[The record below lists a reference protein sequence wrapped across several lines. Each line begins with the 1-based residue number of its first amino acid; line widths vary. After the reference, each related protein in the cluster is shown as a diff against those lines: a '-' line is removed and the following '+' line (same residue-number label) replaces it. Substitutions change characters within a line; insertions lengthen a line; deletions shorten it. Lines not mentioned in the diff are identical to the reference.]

1 MFKNYF
7 NVTIRNLIKH
17 KFYSFINILG
27 LTAGVSCFLMILLYV
42 ADEISYD
49 THHQQADQIY
59 RLDFLGTINGNTFNT
74 CLASVPA
81 AEAMVNDYPEVTE
94 AVRLRQRSEYL
105 VQKLGSEQTFKE
117 KRVVFADSNFFT
129 FFGLPVMQGDP
140 SSMLKGPDKV
150 AISKSMAEKY
160 YGANDPVG
168 ETLVFGN
175 DYKYEVTGVFEDIPR
190 NTHFHF
196 DFMLSMASLDESRMK
211 MWMSFNFVTY
221 LKLQEGASPDA
232 LQAKFP
238 ALVEKYIG
246 PEVEQFMGMDLETF
260 YSSGNAAGYSLFPL
274 KDIHL
279 HSDKLG
285 ELEAN
290 GDINYVY
297 LFSAIAFFIMLIAC
311 INFMNLSTARSANRA
326 KEVGIRKVLG
336 AYRHLLVKQFLVEA
350 LVLSF
355 VSFVLA
361 YAVCFALLP
370 SFNDLAGK
378 QLIYTDLLAPEFVGL
393 MVTLMIAVGLLA
405 GSYPAL
411 YLSKFRPS
419 ETLKGKITLGMKSG
433 MIRSGLVVFQFS
445 LSIVM
450 IVGTAVVFDQLEYIQ
465 NKKLGFDKEQ
475 VLMINDAWLMGD
487 KLESFKNEV
496 VASSSVKGGTI
507 TSFLPVS
514 TESNNTIFFEG
525 MDPKNDTHIISN
537 WRIDHDYIST
547 MGMNIIDGRDFSRDM
562 QSDSSGIIL
571 NQAAVKEFGFDDPI
585 GKTISTF
592 GGGEQETVVEPYK
605 VIGVVED
612 FHYESLRATIYPMV
626 LYLGR
631 SRGYVSFKL
640 ADNDM
645 NSTIEFIRGK
655 WDEFAPGKP
664 FQYSFMDQ
672 RFNSLYDAE
681 QQIGKIFGV
690 FAALAVLIACLGLF
704 GLAAF
709 TAEQRNKEI
718 GIRKVLGASVVGIMA
733 LLSREFLKLVLIAFG
748 IAAPLAYFGMDK
760 WLSDF
765 AYRTDL
771 SINTFVISGVLA
783 VAVAWLTMSY
793 QTMRAARSN
802 PVRSLRSE

>member
-42 ADEISYD
+42 ADEVSYD
-49 THHQQADQIY
+49 QHHTEAEQIY

-74 CLASVPA
+74 SLASVPA
-81 AEAMVNDYPEVTE
+81 AEAMVNDYPEVVE

-117 KRVVFADSNFFT
+117 KRVVFADSNFFS
-129 FFGLPVMQGDP
+129 FFGLPVVQGDP
-140 SSMLKGPDKV
+140 ASMLKGPDKV
-150 AISKSMAEKY
+150 AISESTAKRY
-160 YGANDPVG
+160 YGNSDPVG
-168 ETLVFGN
+168 ETLIFGD
-175 DYKYEVTGVFEDIPR
+175 DYKYEVSGVFEDIPR

-196 DFMLSMASLDESRMK
+196 DFMLSMASLEESKAK

-221 LKLQEGASPDA
+221 LKLQEGSSPDVLA
-232 LQAKFP
+232 SKFP

-260 YSSGNAAGYSLFPL
+260 YSSGNAAGFTLFPL
-274 KDIHL
+274 QDIHL
-279 HSDKLG
+279 YSDKLG

-297 LFSAIAFFIMLIAC
+297 LFSAIAFFIMMIAC

-355 VSFVLA
+355 VSFLLA
-361 YAVCFALLP
+361 YAVCFAVLP

-378 QLIYTDLLAPEFVGL
+378 QLIYSDLLAPQFLGL
-393 MVTLMIAVGLLA
+393 MIALMIAVGLLA

-411 YLSKFRPS
+411 YLSKFMPS

-433 MIRSGLVVFQFS
+433 MIRSGLVIFQFS
-445 LSIVM
+445 LSIIM
-450 IVGTAVVFDQLEYIQ
+450 IVGTAVVFDQLEFIQ
-465 NKKLGFDKEQ
+465 NKKLGYDKDQ

-487 KLESFKNEV
+487 KLESFKSEV
-496 VASSSVKGGTI
+496 IASSNVKAGTI
-507 TSFLPVS
+507 TSFLPVA
-514 TESNNTIFFEG
+514 TNSNNTIFFEG
-525 MDPKNDTHIISN
+525 MNSKNETHIISN
-537 WRIDHDYIST
+537 WRIDHDYLST
-547 MGMNIIDGRDFSRDM
+547 LGMNIIEGRDFSRDM
-562 QSDSSGIIL
+562 QSDSTAIIL
-571 NQAAVKEFGFDDPI
+571 NEAAVKEFGFEDPI

-592 GGGEQETVVEPYK
+592 GGKQEELVVEPYK
-605 VIGVVED
+605 IIGVVED

-631 SRGYVSFKL
+631 SRGYISFKL
-640 ADNDM
+640 DGSDVNG
-645 NSTIEFIRGK
+645 SVEYIRSK

-672 RFNSLYDAE
+672 RFSSLYDAE
-681 QQIGKIFGV
+681 QQIGQIFGV

-718 GIRKVLGASVVGIMA
+718 GIRKVLGASVVGIMS
-733 LLSREFLKLVLIAFG
+733 LLSREFLKLVFIAFA
-748 IAAPLAYFGMDK
+748 IAAPVAYFGMDR

-771 SINTFVISGVLA
+771 SVTTFVTSGILA
-783 VAVAWLTMSY
+783 VVVAWLTMSY

-802 PVRSLRSE
+802 PVKSLRSE

>member
-42 ADEISYD
+42 ADEVSYD
-49 THHQQADQIY
+49 QHHTEAEQIY

-74 CLASVPA
+74 SLASVPA
-81 AEAMVNDYPEVTE
+81 AEAMVNDYPEVNE

-105 VQKLGSEQTFKE
+105 VQKLGSEQVFKE
-117 KRVVFADSNFFT
+117 KRVVFADSNIFS
-129 FFGLPVMQGDP
+129 FFGLPVIQGDP
-140 SSMLKGPDKV
+140 SSMLKGPNKV
-150 AISKSMAEKY
+150 AISQSMAEKY
-160 YGANDPVG
+160 YGNNDPVG
-168 ETLVFGN
+168 ETLVFDSDEN
-175 DYKYEVTGVFEDIPR
+175 YEVTGVFKDIPR

-196 DFMLSMASLDESRMK
+196 DFMFSMASLEESKMK

-221 LKLQEGASPDA
+221 LKLQEGASADV
-232 LQAKFP
+232 LESKFP

-246 PEVEQFMGMDLETF
+246 PEVEQFMGMDLEAF
-260 YSSGNAAGYSLFPL
+260 YNSGNAAGFTLFPL
-274 KDIHL
+274 QDIHL
-279 HSDKLG
+279 YSDKLG

-297 LFSAIAFFIMLIAC
+297 LFSAIAFFIMMIAC

-355 VSFVLA
+355 VSFLLA
-361 YAVCFALLP
+361 YAVCFAVLP

-378 QLIYTDLLAPEFVGL
+378 QLIYSDLLAPQFLGL
-393 MVTLMIAVGLLA
+393 MVALMIAVGLLA

-411 YLSKFRPS
+411 YLSKFMPS

-433 MIRSGLVVFQFS
+433 LIRSGLVVFQFS
-445 LSIVM
+445 LSIIM

-465 NKKLGFDKEQ
+465 NKKLGYDKDQ

-496 VASSSVKGGTI
+496 VASSNVKAGTI
-507 TSFLPVS
+507 TSFLPVG
-514 TESNNTIFFEG
+514 TNSNNTIFFEG
-525 MDPKNDTHIISN
+525 MDPKNESHIVSN
-537 WRIDHDYIST
+537 WRIDHDYMAT
-547 MGMNIIDGRDFSRDM
+547 LGMNIIEGRDFSRDM
-562 QSDSSGIIL
+562 RSDSTAIIL
-571 NQAAVKEFGFDDPI
+571 NQAAVKEFGFEDPI
-585 GKTISTF
+585 GKTVSTF
-592 GGGEQETVVEPYK
+592 GGDEEETIVEPYK

-631 SRGYVSFKL
+631 SRGYISFKL
-640 ADNDM
+640 DGSDVNG
-645 NSTIEFIRGK
+645 SVEYIRSK

-672 RFNSLYDAE
+672 RFSSLYDAE
-681 QQIGKIFGV
+681 QQIGQIFGV

-718 GIRKVLGASVVGIMA
+718 GIRKVLGASVVGIMS
-733 LLSREFLKLVLIAFG
+733 LLSREFLKLVFIAFA
-748 IAAPLAYFGMDK
+748 IAAPVAYFGMDR

-771 SINTFVISGVLA
+771 SITTFVTSGILA
-783 VAVAWLTMSY
+783 VVVAWLTMSY

>member
-7 NVTIRNLIKH
+7 NVTVRNLIKH

-49 THHQQADQIY
+49 NYHPDVDQIY

-81 AEAMVNDYPEVTE
+81 AEAMVNDYPEVVE
-94 AVRLRQRSEYL
+94 AVRIRQRSEYL

-117 KRVVFADSNFFT
+117 KRVVFADSNFFS
-129 FFGLPVMQGDP
+129 FFKLPVIQGNP
-140 SSMLKGPDKV
+140 SDMLKGPDKV
-150 AISKSMAEKY
+150 AISASVAKKY
-160 YGANDPVG
+160 YGNNDPVG

-175 DYKYEVTGVFEDIPR
+175 DYKYVVSGVFEDIPR

-196 DFMLSMASLDESRMK
+196 DFLLSMASLEESRMT
-211 MWMSFNFVTY
+211 MWLSFNFVTY
-221 LKLQEGASPDA
+221 LKLQEGASA
-232 LQAKFP
+232 TGLQSKFP

-260 YSSGNAAGYSLFPL
+260 YSSGNAAGYSLFPVR
-274 KDIHL
+274 DIHL
-279 HSDKLG
+279 FSDKLG
-285 ELEAN
+285 ELDAN

-350 LVLSF
+350 LVLSL

-361 YAVCFALLP
+361 YGVCFALLP
-370 SFNDLAGK
+370 SFNDLSGK
-378 QLIYTDLLAPEFVGL
+378 ELVYNDLLSPAFLGL
-393 MVTLMIAVGLLA
+393 MFALMIGVGLLA

-445 LSIVM
+445 LSIIM

-465 NKKLGFDKEQ
+465 NKKLGYDKDQ
-475 VLMINDAWLMGD
+475 VLMITDAWLMGD

-496 VASSSVKGGTI
+496 TASTNVKGGTI
-507 TSFLPVS
+507 TSYLPVG
-514 TESNNTIFFEG
+514 TNSNNTIFFEG
-525 MDPKNDTHIISN
+525 MDPQNETHIISN

-547 MGMNIIDGRDFSRDM
+547 LGMNIIEGRDFSRDM
-562 QSDSSGIIL
+562 QSDSTAIIL
-571 NQAAVKEFGFDDPI
+571 NEAAVKEFGFDDPI
-585 GKTISTF
+585 GKTISTY
-592 GGGEQETVVEPYK
+592 GGDEQETIVEPYK

-640 ADNDM
+640 AGNDL
-645 NSTIEFIRGK
+645 NTTIDFIRAK

-672 RFNSLYDAE
+672 RFNSIYEAE

-690 FAALAVLIACLGLF
+690 FAALAILIACLGLF

-733 LLSREFLKLVLIAFG
+733 LLSKEFLKLVLIAFV

-771 SINTFVISGVLA
+771 SANTFIISGILA
-783 VAVAWLTMSY
+783 IVVAWLTMSY

>member
-49 THHQQADQIY
+49 KDHHQADQIY
-59 RLDFLGTINGNTFNT
+59 RLDFLGVINGNTFNT
-74 CLASVPA
+74 CQASVPA
-81 AEAMVNDYPEVTE
+81 AEAMVNDYPEVVE

-105 VQKLGSEQTFKE
+105 VKKFESEQTFKE
-117 KRVVFADSNFFT
+117 KRVVFADSNFFS
-129 FFGLPVMQGDP
+129 FFGLPVSQGDP
-140 SSMLKGPDKV
+140 ASMLKGPDKV
-150 AISKSMAEKY
+150 AISQSMAQKY
-160 YGANDPVG
+160 YGSSNPIG

-196 DFMLSMASLDESRMK
+196 DFLLSMASLDESK
-211 MWMSFNFVTY
+211 GKIWMSFNFVTY
-221 LKLQEGASPDA
+221 LKLQEGSSADVLES
-232 LQAKFP
+232 KFP

-260 YSSGNAAGYSLFPL
+260 FSSGNAAGFSLFPL

-279 HSDKLG
+279 YSDKLG

-350 LVLSF
+350 MVLSF
-355 VSFVLA
+355 VSFTLA
-361 YAVCFALLP
+361 YGVCFAVLP

-378 QLIYTDLLAPEFVGL
+378 QLIYSDLLSPRFLGL
-393 MVTLMIAVGLLA
+393 MVSLMIAVGLLA

-411 YLSKFRPS
+411 YLSKFMPS

-445 LSIVM
+445 LSIIM

-465 NKKLGFDKEQ
+465 NKKLGFDKDQ
-475 VLMINDAWLMGD
+475 VLMISDAWLMGD
-487 KLESFKNEV
+487 QLESFKNEV
-496 VASSSVKGGTI
+496 VTSSNVKAGTI
-507 TSFLPVS
+507 TSFLPVGIN
-514 TESNNTIFFEG
+514 SNNTVFFEG
-525 MDPKNDTHIISN
+525 MDSKNGTHIISN
-537 WRIDHDYIST
+537 WRIDHDYMST
-547 MGMNIIDGRDFSRDM
+547 LGMNIIEGRDFSRDM
-562 QSDSSGIIL
+562 QSDSTAIIL
-571 NQAAVKEFGFDDPI
+571 NQAAVKEFGFTDPI

-592 GGGEQETVVEPYK
+592 GGSEQELIVEPYK
-605 VIGVVED
+605 IIGVVED
-612 FHYESLRATIYPMV
+612 FHYESLRANIYPMV
-626 LYLGR
+626 LYLGS

-640 ADNDM
+640 AGNDVS
-645 NSTIEFIRGK
+645 NSIDFIRGK

-672 RFNSLYDAE
+672 RFNNIYSAE
-681 QQIGKIFGV
+681 QQIGQIFGV

-704 GLAAF
+704 GLASF

-718 GIRKVLGASVVGIMA
+718 GIRKVLGASVIGIMS

-748 IAAPLAYFGMDK
+748 IAAPVAYFGMDR

-765 AYRTDL
+765 AYRTEL
-771 SINTFVISGVLA
+771 SPTTFIISGVLA
-783 VAVAWLTMSY
+783 VVVAWVTMSY